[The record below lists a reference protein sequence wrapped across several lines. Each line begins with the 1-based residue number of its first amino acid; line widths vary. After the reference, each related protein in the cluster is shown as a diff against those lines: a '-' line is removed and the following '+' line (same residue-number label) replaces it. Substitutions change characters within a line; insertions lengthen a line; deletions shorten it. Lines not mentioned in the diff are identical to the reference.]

1 MKSKGILIVVFVLT
15 VSLALHFFARIHV
28 DAYRGDFTHRLHAAA
43 IPLPTEAIKALAGEF
58 KGMAANYLLL
68 EAASFIG
75 SSETS
80 GASPDDWDAVAR
92 LLEQSSNLD
101 PYFKHT
107 YRLAQSI
114 LPWQNQIYLDETLTI
129 LERSKHH
136 RPWDWEPGFFMG
148 FDYYYF
154 LKDNL
159 TASRKMMEAS
169 KVANAPVFLPSLASR
184 LASQAGQTR
193 TAIDF
198 LIALYEKTDHEQ
210 TRQQLKQRIEALQ
223 GAAVLESAIDRFQTQ
238 FGRMPQTLDELVHKS
253 ILSALPMNSYDKP
266 YTLKNGKID
275 F

>member
-1 MKSKGILIVVFVLT
+1 MKSRGILIIISVLT
-15 VSLALHFFARIHV
+15 VSLALHCFARLRV
-28 DAYRGDFTHRLHAAA
+28 DAHRSDYIYRLHAAA
-43 IPLPTEAIKALAGEF
+43 LPMPIGIIKVLAGEF
-58 KGMAANYLLL
+58 KGMAANYFLL

-75 SSETS
+75 SRQSSDAT
-80 GASPDDWDAVAR
+80 PDDWNAVTR

-107 YRLAQSI
+107 YRLTQSI
-114 LPWQNQIYLDETLTI
+114 LPWQKQIYLDETLTI
-129 LERSKHH
+129 LERSMLH

-159 TASRKMMEAS
+159 TASKKMIEAS
-169 KVANAPVFLPSLASR
+169 KIDGAPVLLATLASR

-198 LIALYEKTDHEQ
+198 LIALYEKTDDEQ
-210 TRQQLKQRIEALQ
+210 TKKELEQRIMVLQ
-223 GAAVLESAIDRFQTQ
+223 GVAVLESAIDRFQAQ
-238 FGRMPQTLDELVHKS
+238 FGRMPQTLDELVNKS
-253 ILSALPMNSYDKP
+253 ILSALPSHPYDKP